1 MFQGRG
7 QRVRTVST
15 SSARARRPRRR
26 WRSPGHPPP
35 PWCAGWTQDKKST
48 RVRSTSFR
56 RISKLS
62 CPEQPAFLLET
73 KQYTPRHTHNPQS
86 IGAKPDA
93 SAIPVSL
100 TCMRARRWCAIQDR
114 APSCCTG
121 RGRQADG
128 DARPP
133 THTVG
138 MPPRLPLDCF
148 PIPHPD
154 SSSTAEMKSR
164 VCLKCG
170 VQAARVTV
178 SSAASP
184 NHDQSL
190 RATSTYLVR
199 RKGGRDEHVQPLPP

>member
-1 MFQGRG
+1 MLQEG
-7 QRVRTVST
+7 
-15 SSARARRPRRR
+15 
-26 WRSPGHPPP
+26 
-35 PWCAGWTQDKKST
+35 DKGY
-48 RVRSTSFR
+48 VRSRQALPAPVIHAEGGARQVTHPLHGAQAGRKTRSR
-56 RISKLS
+56 RESGRPVS
-62 CPEQPAFLLET
+62 GGSTNFFAEQPAFLLET
-73 KQYTPRHTHNPQS
+73 KQYTPRHIHNPLS
-86 IGAKPDA
+86 IRAKPDA
-93 SAIPVSL
+93 SAVPVSL
-100 TCMRARRWCAIQDR
+100 TCMRARRWCAIQGR

-190 RATSTYLVR
+190 RATNTYLVR
-199 RKGGRDEHVQPLPP
+199 RKGGRDEHVQPPPP